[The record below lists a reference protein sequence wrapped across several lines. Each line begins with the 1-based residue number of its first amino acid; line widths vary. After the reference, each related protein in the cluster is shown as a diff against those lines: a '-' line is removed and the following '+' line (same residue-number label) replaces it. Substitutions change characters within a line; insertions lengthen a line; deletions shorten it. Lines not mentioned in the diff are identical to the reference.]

1 MIEINYLGIKQV
13 IVKTALLQL
22 RDKIRKDYYIIA
34 ADIGVCTWVTTKC
47 DVYECVTDPYLIV
60 FKDLKHFIIIKA
72 ISEQSLDKTISNN
85 FQKSLRN
92 YFRIVLS

>member
-1 MIEINYLGIKQV
+1 MIIECFNTKQV

-22 RDKIRKDYYIIA
+22 RDKVRKDYYIIA

-47 DVYECVTDPYLIV
+47 DVYNCVTDPYLIV
-60 FKDLKHFIIIKA
+60 FKDLKHFITIKA
-72 ISEQSLDKTISNN
+72 ISEQSLDKTINNN

-92 YFRIVLS
+92 YFRIILS